1 MRKNPGQRDRMFEV
15 SIKRAFSAA
24 HHLKGYDGDCSRL
37 HGHNWVVK
45 VLVHT
50 ERLDNI
56 GISVDFRR
64 LKTELDKVL
73 DELDHCNLN
82 ELKIFE
88 GSNPTS
94 EEISRFIYRKL
105 SSNINTAGAKVAK
118 VTIFES
124 ESTSASF
131 FE

>member
-1 MRKNPGQRDRMFEV
+1 MFEV

-37 HGHNWVVK
+37 HGHNWVVQAMVQTDK
-45 VLVHT
+45 
-50 ERLDNI
+50 LDKI

-64 LKTELDKVL
+64 LKAELDEIL
-73 DELDHCNLN
+73 EELDHCNLN
-82 ELKIFE
+82 DIKIFE

-94 EEISRFIYRKL
+94 EEISRFIYKKL
-105 SSNINTAGAKVAK
+105 SARINTDCVKVAK
-118 VTIFES
+118 ITIFES
-124 ESTSASF
+124 ETTSASY

>member
-1 MRKNPGQRDRMFEV
+1 MFEV
-15 SIKRAFSAA
+15 SIERAFSAA
-24 HHLKGYDGDCSRL
+24 HHLRGYVGDCSRL

-45 VLVHT
+45 VMVQT
-50 ERLDNI
+50 EQLDKI
-56 GISVDFRR
+56 GISMDFRK

-73 DELDHCNLN
+73 EELDHCNLN

-88 GSNPTS
+88 GTNPTS

-105 SSNINTAGAKVAK
+105 SSKINTDAVKVSR

-124 ESTSASF
+124 ETTSASY